1 MEPAIT
7 GAVGAL
13 DVGWLAAPDG
23 AGAIGAPEQVLLVV
37 GGPENVISQ
46 QAEREHSQSVE
57 V

>member
-1 MEPAIT
+1 MEPPIT

-23 AGAIGAPEQVLLVV
+23 AGAIAAPEQVLLVV

-46 QAEREHSQSVE
+46 QAEREHGQRVE